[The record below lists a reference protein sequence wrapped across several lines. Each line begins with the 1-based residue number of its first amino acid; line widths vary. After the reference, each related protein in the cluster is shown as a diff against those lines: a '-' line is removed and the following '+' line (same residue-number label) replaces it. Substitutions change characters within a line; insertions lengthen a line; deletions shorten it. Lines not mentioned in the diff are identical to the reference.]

1 MANSHGGD
9 RHRSIPRE
17 ENLLSICIRQVFI
30 NTLCSQTRVYKFDKN
45 RKINMSAPVNI
56 GGDWLEMTDPNT
68 GKKYYAN
75 KTTKKTQWTYP
86 EELNKKEEPKKEEP
100 KKEEPVASTST
111 TEKPKESDKAGDD
124 WVAKQ
129 DPSSGKTYYY
139 NKKTN
144 ETSWVKPGSGSEW
157 IESTDPNTGKT
168 YYINMITRK
177 TQWTKP
183 EGYKPKEGQGKAVA
197 EVAETTTTTTTTT
210 TVTTT
215 KTDPAPKAPEASA
228 NDRFAKIRQIR
239 NKRDEAP
246 KESVAE
252 DKKPE
257 AKPDASEDKSKE
269 KTLKRHVSIHSFSD
283 IDLGDIP
290 VKEMEEWAGPISEGG
305 LGKFNLDRKGLFNKR
320 TTLPKILS
328 YKKDLIKKPL
338 LNLPHNMTSEAVQ
351 SFKNV
356 VSFMGDRSTK
366 KEAGGHASKL
376 LKNTLHA
383 PEELRDEIF
392 CQILKQIHNNP
403 DEESLMKGWQ
413 LLAICAGTYPPSAEF
428 EPYVMYFCEKHKGDN
443 KQINEL
449 ALAAQKRIRAT
460 QKQGARIN
468 VPTSVEIEAVR
479 HGDPV
484 AIRVQKLDN
493 TTVTVPAHSWT
504 TVKELSRMVTHKLG
518 LKDGTPFA
526 IFEVSSDE
534 EERVL
539 DEDERVLDII
549 AYWQKTY
556 DDDRAKNPKHV
567 ETYKFMY
574 KVRLFLDFD
583 PQDEQAV
590 DLFYI
595 QGVFDVVN
603 SRYPTT
609 EKDCA
614 QLAALQ
620 VQERHGDFKGM
631 TGMVTDQLATYC
643 PKKFI
648 ETKAMEQD
656 MEDNIIQKWSSLAGK
671 GYTNMDARGNYLDY
685 IGRWKIYGSTYFI
698 VEPSSENQWP
708 SEIVLAINAKMILVV
723 HPHTQEFLAEYPY
736 DKVVTWGKSRTSFVL
751 VLGNMME
758 SHKIIF
764 RTDQGEEINGLVQA
778 YVDKIVGN

>member
-1 MANSHGGD
+1 
-9 RHRSIPRE
+9 
-17 ENLLSICIRQVFI
+17 
-30 NTLCSQTRVYKFDKN
+30 
-45 RKINMSAPVNI
+45 MSAPVPI
-56 GGDWLEMTDPNT
+56 GGDWLEMTDPNS

-75 KTTKKTQWTYP
+75 KTTQKTQWTYP
-86 EELNKKEEPKKEEP
+86 EELKKVEEEATATTTTTTTTTTTKVE
-100 KKEEPVASTST
+100 ASTSDST
-111 TEKPKESDKAGDD
+111 DKTDDDD
-124 WVAKQ
+124 WQEKH
-129 DPSSGKTYYY
+129 DPNSGKTYYY
-139 NKKTN
+139 NTKTN

-157 IESTDPNTGKT
+157 MESKDPNTGKT
-168 YYINMITRK
+168 YYINIITRK

-183 EGYKPKEGQGKAVA
+183 ENFKAKDDDKKKEAPA
-197 EVAETTTTTTTTT
+197 STTTT
-210 TVTTT
+210 TVKTTVT
-215 KTDPAPKAPEASA
+215 TEEVKPKAEDAPKAPESSKK
-228 NDRFAKIRQIR
+228 DSFAKIRSIR
-239 NKRDEAP
+239 NKKEEEPSDDKVTELKP
-246 KESVAE
+246 KSTDAGTDAG
-252 DKKPE
+252 DKQKKEEE
-257 AKPDASEDKSKE
+257 AKVKAG
-269 KTLKRHVSIHSFSD
+269 LKKNVSVHTFSD
-283 IDLGDIP
+283 ITLGNIP
-290 VKEMEEWAGPISEGG
+290 VKEMEEWATPMAEGG

-320 TTLPKILS
+320 TTLSKILS

-338 LNLPHNMTSEAVQ
+338 LNLPSNMTSEAVQ

-403 DEESLMKGWQ
+403 SEESLMKGWQ

-428 EPYVMYFCEKHKGDN
+428 EPYVMYFCEKHKSDN
-443 KQINEL
+443 EKINSL
-449 ALAAQKRIRAT
+449 AVAAQKRIRAT
-460 QKQGARIN
+460 QKQGPRIN

-493 TTVTVPAHSWT
+493 TSVTVPAHSWT
-504 TVKELSRMVTHKLG
+504 TVKELSNMVTHKLG
-518 LKDGTPFA
+518 LKDGEPFA

-603 SRYPTT
+603 ARYPTT

-631 TGMVTDQLATYC
+631 TGMITDQLKEYC
-643 PKKFI
+643 PKKYI

-656 MEDNIIQKWSSLAGK
+656 MEDNIIKKWSSLAGK
-671 GYTNMDARGNYLDY
+671 GYTDMDARGNYLDY

-698 VEPSSENQWP
+698 VEPTSEESWP

-764 RTDQGEEINGLVQA
+764 RTDQGEEINSLVQA

>member
-1 MANSHGGD
+1 
-9 RHRSIPRE
+9 
-17 ENLLSICIRQVFI
+17 
-30 NTLCSQTRVYKFDKN
+30 
-45 RKINMSAPVNI
+45 
-56 GGDWLEMTDPNT
+56 
-68 GKKYYAN
+68 
-75 KTTKKTQWTYP
+75 
-86 EELNKKEEPKKEEP
+86 
-100 KKEEPVASTST
+100 
-111 TEKPKESDKAGDD
+111 
-124 WVAKQ
+124 
-129 DPSSGKTYYY
+129 
-139 NKKTN
+139 
-144 ETSWVKPGSGSEW
+144 
-157 IESTDPNTGKT
+157 
-168 YYINMITRK
+168 
-177 TQWTKP
+177 
-183 EGYKPKEGQGKAVA
+183 
-197 EVAETTTTTTTTT
+197 
-210 TVTTT
+210 
-215 KTDPAPKAPEASA
+215 
-228 NDRFAKIRQIR
+228 
-239 NKRDEAP
+239 
-246 KESVAE
+246 
-252 DKKPE
+252 
-257 AKPDASEDKSKE
+257 
-269 KTLKRHVSIHSFSD
+269 
-283 IDLGDIP
+283 
-290 VKEMEEWAGPISEGG
+290 
-305 LGKFNLDRKGLFNKR
+305 
-320 TTLPKILS
+320 
-328 YKKDLIKKPL
+328 
-338 LNLPHNMTSEAVQ
+338 MTSEAVQ

-356 VSFMGDRSTK
+356 VSFMGDRTTK

-403 DEESLMKGWQ
+403 VEESLIKGWQ

-504 TVKELSRMVTHKLG
+504 TVKELTNMVTHKLG

-556 DDDRAKNPKHV
+556 DDDRAKNPKQV

-574 KVRLFLDFD
+574 KVRLFLDLD

-620 VQERHGDFKGM
+620 VQEKHGDFKGM
-631 TGMVTDQLATYC
+631 TGMITDQLQTYC

-671 GYTNMDARGNYLDY
+671 GLY
-685 IGRWKIYGSTYFI
+685 
-698 VEPSSENQWP
+698 
-708 SEIVLAINAKMILVV
+708 
-723 HPHTQEFLAEYPY
+723 
-736 DKVVTWGKSRTSFVL
+736 
-751 VLGNMME
+751 
-758 SHKIIF
+758 
-764 RTDQGEEINGLVQA
+764 
-778 YVDKIVGN
+778 